1 VTYQQALA
9 ILYAAYPNP
18 TLVTGTQRLQ
28 AMTAGG
34 VPRNMASDINR
45 YSYTAAR
52 TGASIETELTKAG
65 LITPTTTTT
74 AAPPVA
80 ATTAPATT
88 TYAPSALASQ
98 ESGAIGA
105 ASIASQMGTLTN
117 PLATTSTATTTPTT
131 TAPTYDPEFTRAA
144 LAKLT
149 GGQTLTNDE
158 KIALGMAPATTTA
171 STTSSSSG
179 DISLTLNDG
188 TNVTVPSTIV
198 TGGNTYTYNGTNW
211 VRTNEAGLTETLY
224 KSDLAGYLTP
234 IGGFKLTNGV
244 LDRVTTP
251 PPPTAENTVSGGGTL
266 PNPLGTTTGT
276 TAGTGTGTTA
286 GTGTGTGGAGYGPAG
301 DSIALLEYNN
311 AIAAAGSLEERAKIA
326 RDLAV
331 RLAATRKETDVRL
344 AEANAYNAGL
354 KSVASLGAR
363 GLQGLAGL
371 KIAAQRAAR
380 FEPMQRRKNVLE
392 EYGAKVS
399 SADILLEEELS
410 KAKQAK
416 AAAETAMM
424 RANKLAS
431 DLTKSTGTVS
441 TASIPTFPVP
451 TMTLSNAS
459 TQQLIP
465 QTTTTTIPTLQA
477 PRM

>member
-1 VTYQQALA
+1 
-9 ILYAAYPNP
+9 
-18 TLVTGTQRLQ
+18 
-28 AMTAGG
+28 MTAGG

-74 AAPPVA
+74 AAPPA
-80 ATTAPATT
+80 ATATAPATT

-171 STTSSSSG
+171 SATTPSAG
-179 DISLTLNDG
+179 GIALTLDDG

-198 TGGNTYTYNGTNW
+198 TGGNTFTYNGTNW

-244 LDRVTTP
+244 LDRVTAPASPTP
-251 PPPTAENTVSGGGTL
+251 ENTVAGGGTL
-266 PNPLGTTTGT
+266 QNPLGSTTGT
-276 TAGTGTGTTA
+276 TSGTGS
-286 GTGTGTGGAGYGPAG
+286 GTGASGYGPAG

-311 AIAAAGSLEERAKIA
+311 ALAAAGGLEERAKIA

-354 KSVASLGAR
+354 KAVASLGAR

-399 SADILLEEELS
+399 SADILLEDELS
-410 KAKQAK
+410 KANQAK
-416 AAAETAMM
+416 AAAETAML

-431 DLTKSTGTVS
+431 DLTKSTGTVT
-441 TASIPTFPVP
+441 TASAPTLQVP
-451 TMTLSNAS
+451 TLTLSNAT

-465 QTTTTTIPTLQA
+465 QATNTTIPTLQA